1 MGIINE
7 KNKLEYQILMFIVI
21 GGLATI
27 IDFIIYNYLLA
38 FISINFSKLISMLV
52 SSLFSYFMN
61 KIFTFN
67 KGKNYNSKYLIKFY
81 IIFLLNL
88 LTNIFVNY
96 YAYKWTSIKNISFY
110 FSHTFW
116 NDSKFYRTEIFMFLN
131 KLLFS

>member
-1 MGIINE
+1 MK
-7 KNKLEYQILMFIVI
+7 KNKLENQILIFIII
-21 GGLATI
+21 GGLATT
-27 IDFIIYNYLLA
+27 IDFVIYNYL
-38 FISINFSKLISMLV
+38 FSFFSINASKLISMLS

-96 YAYKWTSIKNISFY
+96 YVYKWTSIKILAFILATLFGMIVNFIGQ
-110 FSHTFW
+110 
-116 NDSKFYRTEIFMFLN
+116 KFYVF
-131 KLLFS
+131 K

>member
-1 MGIINE
+1 MK

-96 YAYKWTSIKNISFY
+96 YVYKWTSIKILAFILATLFGMIVNFIGQ
-110 FSHTFW
+110 
-116 NDSKFYRTEIFMFLN
+116 KFFVF
-131 KLLFS
+131 K

>member
-1 MGIINE
+1 MK
-7 KNKLEYQILMFIVI
+7 KNKLENQILIFIII
-21 GGLATI
+21 GGLATT
-27 IDFIIYNYLLA
+27 IDFIIYSYLLD
-38 FISINFSKLISMLV
+38 FISINFSKFISMLV

-96 YAYKWTSIKNISFY
+96 YAYKWTSIKILAFILATLFGMIVNFIGQ
-110 FSHTFW
+110 
-116 NDSKFYRTEIFMFLN
+116 KFYVF
-131 KLLFS
+131 K

>member
-1 MGIINE
+1 MK
-7 KNKLEYQILMFIVI
+7 KNKLENQILIFIII
-21 GGLATI
+21 GGLATT
-27 IDFIIYNYLLA
+27 IDFIIYSYLLD

-96 YAYKWTSIKNISFY
+96 YVYEWTSIKILAFILATLFGMIVNFIGQ
-110 FSHTFW
+110 
-116 NDSKFYRTEIFMFLN
+116 KFYVF
-131 KLLFS
+131 K

>member
-1 MGIINE
+1 MK
-7 KNKLEYQILMFIVI
+7 KNKLENQILIFIII
-21 GGLATI
+21 GGLVTT
-27 IDFIIYNYLLA
+27 IDFIIYSYLLD
-38 FISINFSKLISMLV
+38 FISINFSKFISMLV

-96 YAYKWTSIKNISFY
+96 YVYKWTSIKILAFILATLFGMIVNFIGQ
-110 FSHTFW
+110 
-116 NDSKFYRTEIFMFLN
+116 KFFVF
-131 KLLFS
+131 K

>member
-1 MGIINE
+1 MK

-81 IIFLLNL
+81 IIFLLSL

-96 YAYKWTSIKNISFY
+96 YAYKWTSIKILAFILATLFGMIVNFIGQ
-110 FSHTFW
+110 
-116 NDSKFYRTEIFMFLN
+116 KFYVF
-131 KLLFS
+131 K